1 MAMMCVKDRRQ
12 ILEAAN
18 KRGLTWRGQK
28 VRVVGARLPF
38 ASVFTDTA
46 DSSTARFVGDFE
58 WQMIAKAVEGCGRL
72 GPP

>member
-1 MAMMCVKDRRQ
+1 
-12 ILEAAN
+12 
-18 KRGLTWRGQK
+18 
-28 VRVVGARLPF
+28 VGARLPF